1 MVYKYEVK
9 AFLFKD
15 FLKLKKSY
23 NSLICIGDTEMDKE
37 VLDIIIAKLG
47 KVKTTIETA
56 IITLDVETYESP
68 TTGKTIALDFDDTD
82 LTNVQASIDEAV
94 SQLQD
99 LSTEIASYLM
109 E

>member
-1 MVYKYEVK
+1 
-9 AFLFKD
+9 
-15 FLKLKKSY
+15 
-23 NSLICIGDTEMDKE
+23 MDKE
-37 VLDIIIAKLG
+37 VLDAIVAKLG
-47 KVKTTIETA
+47 EVTTTITEVGA
-56 IITLDVETYESP
+56 LLMAVETYESP
-68 TTGKTIALDFDDTD
+68 ETGKVIALDFDDTD